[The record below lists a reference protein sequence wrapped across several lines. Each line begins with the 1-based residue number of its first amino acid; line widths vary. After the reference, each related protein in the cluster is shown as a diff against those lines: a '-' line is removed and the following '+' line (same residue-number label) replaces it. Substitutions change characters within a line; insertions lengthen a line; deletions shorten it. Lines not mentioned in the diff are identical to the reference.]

1 MGMDMMDRDSK
12 PVSHKNIGMS
22 LELSLWSKKNN
33 VSLQKLVATSG
44 RALPADSAPARGSW
58 RFFAGTA
65 PGATFPAWLNHPC
78 WWYNNRNENDE
89 DKITMLGTI
98 STKLGTIV
106 SKIHHHHHH
115 HPKLP
120 STRFHPFIHQA
131 KLPGKI
137 ANAHLPDR
145 VVGEVQR
152 LKTDHGWEKKTK
164 GGSRCLQG
172 GAPQL

>member
-33 VSLQKLVATSG
+33 VSLQKPNVATCRG

-65 PGATFPAWLNHPC
+65 PGTTFPAAWLNHPC

-98 STKLGTIV
+98 STKIGTIV
-106 SKIHHHHHH
+106 TVVRLIIIITITIIIIITITITIIIITIIIII
-115 HPKLP
+115 P
-120 STRFHPFIHQA
+120 SCPPPGSTPWHQLSSQA
-131 KLPGKI
+131 K
-137 ANAHLPDR
+137 
-145 VVGEVQR
+145 
-152 LKTDHGWEKKTK
+152 
-164 GGSRCLQG
+164 
-172 GAPQL
+172 

>member
-22 LELSLWSKKNN
+22 LELSLWSKKDN

-65 PGATFPAWLNHPC
+65 PGTTFPVAWLNHPC

-98 STKLGTIV
+98 STKIGTIV
-106 SKIHHHHHH
+106 SKTHHHHHHHDHHHHHH

-120 STRFHPFIHQA
+120 STRFHPLAPA

-152 LKTDHGWEKKTK
+152 LKTDHGWNQPKRRK
-164 GGSRCLQG
+164 
-172 GAPQL
+172 

>member
-22 LELSLWSKKNN
+22 LKLSLWSKKNN

-65 PGATFPAWLNHPC
+65 PGTTFPVAWLNHPC

-98 STKLGTIV
+98 STKIGTIV
-106 SKIHHHHHH
+106 TVVRLIIIIIIISIIIIIIIIIIISSIIIIIIII
-115 HPKLP
+115 P
-120 STRFHPFIHQA
+120 SCPPPGSTPWHQLSSQA
-131 KLPGKI
+131 K
-137 ANAHLPDR
+137 
-145 VVGEVQR
+145 
-152 LKTDHGWEKKTK
+152 
-164 GGSRCLQG
+164 
-172 GAPQL
+172 